1 VLRLLSNLAKTKVR
15 TPPSKLLL
23 SLLHTAVDALIIA
36 KPRIVEIG
44 RRGSPTVIFTDGA
57 CEGDLVTVGAV
68 LIDAD
73 GVECFGVRVPFAVY
87 SSWCKTEG
95 QTQVIGQAE
104 LYPLLLARLTWAGRI
119 AGRRIIWFIDNESAR
134 QAMIRAY
141 SPVES
146 SLLIIVDCV
155 TFDYTYAVHSWH
167 ARVPTG
173 CNIADAPSRLKM
185 SKFLVDVECRVVD
198 PVSPAGPAMLES
210 MVGRFG

>member
-1 VLRLLSNLAKTKVR
+1 MFIGCNSVVAFSGCVVCVVLEFRCSVVVVG
-15 TPPSKLLL
+15 
-23 SLLHTAVDALIIA
+23 SLLY
-36 KPRIVEIG
+36 
-44 RRGSPTVIFTDGA
+44 
-57 CEGDLVTVGAV
+57 
-68 LIDAD
+68 
-73 GVECFGVRVPFAVY
+73 VY
-87 SSWCKTEG
+87 SSWCATEG
-95 QTQVIGQAE
+95 QTQVSGQAE

-141 SPVES
+141 SPVVS

-155 TFDYTYAVHSWH
+155 TFDYTHAVQSWH